1 MISDNMNNE
10 KISEILIVGSGFGGL
25 SAALA
30 LKRMGINDFVI
41 LERRAFFGGTWKQN
55 VYPGAAVDVP
65 SPLYSIDG
73 EPYPWA
79 HLYAK
84 QQQLAQYTEH
94 IIEKH
99 KLAGSIKLNATVI
112 EAKWCGTYWQVKLE
126 NGKIFETKILINATG
141 PLSSPAT
148 PKIPGLQNFE
158 GKTIHSNNWHKWIE
172 LENKS
177 VAIVGSG
184 ASAVQII
191 PSIIN
196 KVKKLHVF
204 QRTPHWVLSRF
215 DYKVPKNLRNFLAL
229 KPVNYILRCMIYWFF
244 ELRVIAFKYS
254 PTLLRLLGDI
264 PAKKHLRKQVA
275 DKNLRELLT
284 PDFTIG
290 CKRILVSDT
299 FYPALQHKNAIL
311 HTKEDKILSV
321 TNEGVITEKSGF
333 VQVDLL
339 ILATGYNPEKSM
351 VSYRVIGQ
359 KETSLSSQWSDY
371 PRAYLG
377 TSMPNFPNFFVV
389 TGPNTGI
396 GHTSAL
402 FVIES
407 QIKYIMQC
415 IKAVYGKSA
424 SSIQPTPEAENNY
437 TTMVHKEMEK
447 TVWHTGGCNSWYKNK
462 HGKVIAMFPGFSFSL
477 RRLCKRFNQHHH
489 IIE

>member
-1 MISDNMNNE
+1 MT
-10 KISEILIVGSGFGGL
+10 SENIIEVLIVGSGFGGL
-25 SAALA
+25 TAALN
-30 LKRMGINDFVI
+30 LKKMGINDFVI

-73 EPYPWA
+73 EPFPWE

-84 QQQLAQYTEH
+84 QKQLAQYTEH

-99 KLAGSIKLNATVI
+99 NLAPSIELCATVI
-112 EAKWCGTYWQVKLE
+112 EAKWCKTHWQVKLE
-126 NGKIFETKILINATG
+126 NGKTFKSKIIINATG
-141 PLSSPAT
+141 PLSSPAM
-148 PKIPGLQNFE
+148 PNIHGLQDLR
-158 GKTIHSNNWHKWIE
+158 GQVIHSNNWHDGID
-172 LENKS
+172 LNNKL

-196 KVKKLHVF
+196 RVKKLHVF

-215 DYKVPKNLRNFLAL
+215 DYQIPKRFRATLAL
-229 KPVNYILRCMIYWFF
+229 RPINFALRTLIYWLF

-254 PTLLRLLGDI
+254 PALLRVLGAI
-264 PAKKHLRKQVA
+264 PAKKHLLKQVENENLRKQ
-275 DKNLRELLT
+275 LT
-284 PDFTIG
+284 PYFTIG

-299 FYPALQHKNAIL
+299 YYPALQHQNTVL
-311 HTKEDKILSV
+311 HTKDDYIEYASY
-321 TNEGVITEKSGF
+321 EGLQTKQSGLIDA
-333 VQVDLL
+333 DLI

-351 VSYRVIGQ
+351 VSYHVIGE
-359 KETSLSSQWSDY
+359 KGKTLGAQWRDY

-377 TSMPNFPNFFVV
+377 TSMPNFPNFFIV

-407 QIKYIMQC
+407 QMKYIMNC
-415 IKAVYGKSA
+415 IKKLHEKSA
-424 SSIQPTPEAENNY
+424 CSIQPTPEAEEGY
-437 TTMVHKEMEK
+437 TAMVHSEMEK
-447 TVWHTGGCNSWYKNK
+447 TVWYKGRCNSWYKNE
-462 HGKVIAMFPGFSFSL
+462 HGKVIAMFPGFSFSF
-477 RRLCKRFNQHHH
+477 RRLCKKFAHHNH
-489 IIE
+489 IIK